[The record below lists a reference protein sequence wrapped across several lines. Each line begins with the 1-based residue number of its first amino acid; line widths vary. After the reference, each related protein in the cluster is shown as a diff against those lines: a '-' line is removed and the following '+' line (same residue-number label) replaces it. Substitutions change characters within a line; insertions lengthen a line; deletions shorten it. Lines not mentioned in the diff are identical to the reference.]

1 MAKKSIIPIGG
12 GYYAF
17 IRIWRKLFRSYID
30 TAKADGR
37 KCGAIDIVNFLNFS
51 KPSVSIMLK
60 KLKDSGYI
68 SIDKNSH
75 IQLTIQG
82 KNVAEKIY
90 ERHTYLTDFLIK
102 IGVDSST
109 AEEDACKIEHD
120 LSDKSFQAIKQLI
133 DKL

>member
-1 MAKKSIIPIGG
+1 M
-12 GYYAF
+12 
-17 IRIWRKLFRSYID
+17 
-30 TAKADGR
+30 
-37 KCGAIDIVNFLNFS
+37 
-51 KPSVSIMLK
+51 
-60 KLKDSGYI
+60 
-68 SIDKNSH
+68 
-75 IQLTIQG
+75 
-82 KNVAEKIY
+82 AEKIY

>member
-1 MAKKSIIPIGG
+1 MVIMPLLESGENYLEAILILSNKQSEIH
-12 GYYAF
+12 
-17 IRIWRKLFRSYID
+17 
-30 TAKADGR
+30 
-37 KCGAIDIVNFLNFS
+37 AIDIVNFLNFS

>member
-1 MAKKSIIPIGG
+1 VVVIMPLLESGENYLEAILILSNKQSEIH
-12 GYYAF
+12 
-17 IRIWRKLFRSYID
+17 
-30 TAKADGR
+30 
-37 KCGAIDIVNFLNFS
+37 AIDIVNLLNFS

>member
-1 MAKKSIIPIGG
+1 MVIMPLLESGENYLEAILILSNKQSEIH
-12 GYYAF
+12 
-17 IRIWRKLFRSYID
+17 
-30 TAKADGR
+30 
-37 KCGAIDIVNFLNFS
+37 AIDIVNFLNFS

-90 ERHTYLTDFLIK
+90 ERHTYLTDFLI
-102 IGVDSST
+102 DR
-109 AEEDACKIEHD
+109 
-120 LSDKSFQAIKQLI
+120 KSVV
-133 DKL
+133 

>member
-1 MAKKSIIPIGG
+1 VVVIMPLLESGENYLEAILILSNKQSEIH
-12 GYYAF
+12 
-17 IRIWRKLFRSYID
+17 
-30 TAKADGR
+30 
-37 KCGAIDIVNFLNFS
+37 AIDIVNFLNFS

>member
-1 MAKKSIIPIGG
+1 VVIMPLLESGENYLEAILILSNKQSEIH
-12 GYYAF
+12 
-17 IRIWRKLFRSYID
+17 
-30 TAKADGR
+30 
-37 KCGAIDIVNFLNFS
+37 AIDIVNFLNFS